1 MGVIYSRSCATVT
14 TQKRYWFYVA
24 ASIILLT
31 VGFVCGW
38 STSRRDFVLHR
49 EVIFDTIRI
58 RQPLSSKVPT
68 QKTILTFTFPKLL
81 FVPADTTNQT
91 TIIDRGDSVDVVT
104 PIEQRVYQDSTYR
117 AWVSG
122 PVIGNYRPSLDSL
135 NVFQRTIVQSI
146 TPPPKILRP
155 YATAAASFN
164 GQAFSV
170 GGGVLI
176 KEKYGLGL
184 DYSRADNKDYVLVR
198 GVVLF

>member
-1 MGVIYSRSCATVT
+1 MT
-14 TQKRYWFYVA
+14 TLKHGWFYVA
-24 ASIILLT
+24 TSILLLA

-38 STSRRDFVLHR
+38 SMSLKGTGVRR

-58 RQPLSSKVPT
+58 KYPTPLTAPS
-68 QKTILTFTFPKLL
+68 QKKIVTFSFPKLL
-81 FVPADTTNQT
+81 FVPADTVTQT
-91 TIIDRGDSVDVVT
+91 AIVDRKDSVDIVTVV
-104 PIEQRVYQDSTYR
+104 EQRYYQDSTYR

-122 PVIGNYRPSLDSL
+122 PVIGNCRPSLDSL
-135 NVFQRTIVQSI
+135 NVFQRTIVQSVV
-146 TPPPKILRP
+146 TPPKLLRP
-155 YATAAASFN
+155 FATAAASFN

-184 DYSRADNKDYVLVR
+184 DYSRADNKDYILVR